1 MHAITTLLT
10 APAFGANHRWKVLG
24 VGVAANVSFS
34 AAANGLPTTAIW
46 LRSSYHLGSTQLG
59 LALGAMGLGIAF
71 SELPWGMAT
80 DRFGD
85 RPVLLAGLAG
95 SMLALLAMML
105 WLTPGSSIPSLA
117 MLASG
122 LTLTGLLIGSVN
134 GASGRAVMRW
144 FGAGERGFAMSI
156 RQTAVPLG
164 GALGALLLPP
174 LASRL
179 GFGAVFGALAAC
191 CALSAFFTW
200 RWMHEPACAADAATV
215 PQIASTGQ
223 FHAMAAPPSTSPFVN
238 RQLWRIVAAIGLLCV
253 PQFAVLSYA
262 TVFLHDHGHL
272 GLASITAVMVALQAG
287 AMVLRIWSG
296 RHTDRHGNRPAY
308 LRASTLVVLAL
319 FLLLAGVTA
328 CAAPAWLLMAAVV
341 LAGIGVS
348 AWHGVAY
355 TELAVCAGSNSAG
368 TALGMANTAV
378 FIGFFC
384 TPVLIAQLLDV
395 GAWWWV
401 WAAAGLVALATRPLF
416 PAPQGSGETR

>member
-1 MHAITTLLT
+1 MHATTTLPS
-10 APAFGANHRWKVLG
+10 APAFGASHRWKVLG

-59 LALGAMGLGIAF
+59 VALGAMGLGIAF

-80 DRFGD
+80 DRYGD
-85 RPVLLAGLAG
+85 RPVLLTGLAS

-117 MLASG
+117 MLAGG

-200 RWMHEPACAADAATV
+200 RWMHEPVCAADAARA
-215 PQIASTGQ
+215 PQNASAEQ
-223 FHAMAAPPSTSPFVN
+223 FHAMAAPSASPFAN

-272 GLASITAVMVALQAG
+272 GLASITTVMVALQAG
-287 AMVLRIWSG
+287 AMALRIWSG

-328 CAAPAWLLMAAVV
+328 CAAPAWLLMATVV